1 MDISVVVPVYN
12 ASQYLRQCVD
22 SLINQTWKDV
32 EFIFVDDGSTDDSVV
47 ILKEYQKRDARIK
60 VLEQENMHAGVA
72 RNNGMKQATGKY
84 IIFLDSDDYFD
95 LTLLEKAFRCAE
107 KNQAEI
113 VFFGH
118 YRYDNQTGET
128 RKAPFR
134 MKRSVFSGEMLG
146 EGVFT
151 SLEVVPWSRLYLK
164 SFLVKHGLEYQPIHR
179 HNDLYFG
186 LLSIALAER
195 IVCLNQR
202 LVYYR
207 INNLESLQ
215 GRETIAYPHLIQCYT
230 ALKQSLI
237 DHGKYHGSTRNAYN
251 KCVSHS
257 IERRTRSKP
266 EVMLSKQ
273 YYSEMK
279 KNLVPNLFESP
290 DDFADDTIIPGV
302 IYESTD
308 YDNYVMLLVERTEK
322 EMVSMKSKDYIVGHA
337 FLAIPRKIKRIVGR

>member
-12 ASQYLRQCVD
+12 TSQFLHQCVD

-32 EFIFVDDGSTDDSVV
+32 EFIFVDDGSTDDSVA
-47 ILKEYQKRDARIK
+47 ILKEYQKSDARIK

-95 LTLLEKAFRCAE
+95 LTLLERAFRCAE

-118 YRYDNQTGET
+118 CKYDNQTGEIV
-128 RKAPFR
+128 KCPFH
-134 MKRSVFSGEMLG
+134 MKRGVFSGEMLG
-146 EGVFT
+146 ESVF
-151 SLEVVPWSRLYLK
+151 SSFHNAPWNKLYLK
-164 SFLVKHGLEYQPIHR
+164 SFLNEHNLEYQAVYI
-179 HNDLYFG
+179 HNDVYFVS
-186 LLSIALAER
+186 LSIALAER
-195 IVCLNQR
+195 IVCLNR
-202 LVYYR
+202 WLVYHR
-207 INNLESLQ
+207 VNNPESLQ
-215 GRETIAYPHLIQCYT
+215 GRGTIAYPCLIQCCT

-237 DHGKYHGSTRNAYN
+237 EHGLFHRCIKTSYN
-251 KCVSHS
+251 KRVSHM
-257 IERRTRSKP
+257 IERSTRSKP

-290 DDFADDTIIPGV
+290 DDFADDTIIPGA

-337 FLAIPRKIKRIVGR
+337 LLSIPRKIKRAVGR